1 MSEVYN
7 LEANSLV
14 LAMQCRLEYATHSN
28 SDTDMLNASHEGKK
42 PNFVTSVALSYNSLS
57 LWKFVLSV
65 KK

>member
-1 MSEVYN
+1 VSEVYN

-57 LWKFVLSV
+57 L
-65 KK
+65 